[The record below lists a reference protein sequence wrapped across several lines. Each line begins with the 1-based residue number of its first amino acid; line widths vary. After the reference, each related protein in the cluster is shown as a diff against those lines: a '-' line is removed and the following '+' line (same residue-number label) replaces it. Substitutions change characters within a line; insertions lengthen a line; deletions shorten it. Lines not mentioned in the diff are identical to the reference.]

1 MAAVTPLQER
11 RVARGTRA
19 RPARIT
25 ALVACAL
32 LLLTVLGALRH
43 ETSVAHVRD
52 AVSGQLRHAHALAE
66 HHTTSDTAHVHGRDV
81 AADAEAGGCE
91 LLAAL
96 DHAAILPSPAGAV
109 ADSTPLAVADAMAVT
124 DAPDPRSRYRL
135 APKTS
140 PPARV

>member
-1 MAAVTPLQER
+1 MQER
-11 RVARGTRA
+11 RAPRRLRA
-19 RPARIT
+19 RSTRIT

-52 AVSGQLRHAHALAE
+52 AVSGELRHAHALAE
-66 HHTTSDTAHVHGRDV
+66 HHTADTTAHVHGREV

-91 LLAAL
+91 LLAFL
-96 DHAAILPSPAGAV
+96 DHAAILPTPAVGLACPTPLVPAGATSV
-109 ADSTPLAVADAMAVT
+109 PV
-124 DAPDPRSRYRL
+124 APDPRSRYRL

>member
-1 MAAVTPLQER
+1 MQER
-11 RVARGTRA
+11 RVPRGTRA
-19 RPARIT
+19 RSARIT
-25 ALVACAL
+25 ALAACAL

-43 ETSVAHVRD
+43 ETAVAHVRD

-66 HHTTSDTAHVHGRDV
+66 RHTTSATAHVHGRDV

-91 LLAAL
+91 LLASL
-96 DHAAILPSPAGAV
+96 DHAAILPTPALALARPTPIVPTSSTSV
-109 ADSTPLAVADAMAVT
+109 AA
-124 DAPDPRSRYRL
+124 APDPRSRYRL